1 MLIFLFARNR
11 SSMARYLLLQQLK
24 LEVAWWSDGFVL
36 QSFGILKI
44 VWTGGRKTRAR
55 EQWKMEVITHKA
67 AIQSSPSPAMLFDYR
82 MLCNSFDKPFAI
94 SRHVDVY
101 IRHVCVVFLKNFQI
115 YFRICVIL
123 HFLFGMECWM
133 SVCVCAQNVCVFQLV
148 EINLYI
154 RIYLWYVWWTSTL
167 MSNATQTHT
176 HTFTHSH
183 RHETWKFPR

>member
-82 MLCNSFDKPFAI
+82 TLCNSFDKPFAI

-123 HFLFGMECWM
+123 HFLFGTECWM
-133 SVCVCAQNVCVFQLV
+133 WVCAQNVCVFQLV
-148 EINLYI
+148 EINLYTYI
-154 RIYLWYVWWTSTL
+154 FVVCL
-167 MSNATQTHT
+167 MNVNADEQRHTNT